1 VPRRSETVRG
11 ATCSVN
17 TTALREVRST
27 DIAGMLDTAGDG
39 LFASDGRARAIR
51 CAQEI
56 VTEAAVSGLGIRAGL
71 HTGECELLG
80 DKLAGVAVN
89 AGARIAAAASGG
101 EILVSST
108 VKDLVAGSGF
118 TFEERGTQELK
129 GLGEWPLYAVAPFEQ
144 A

>member
-1 VPRRSETVRG
+1 VRG